1 MFSGFLRTMTSIWV
15 GERVR
20 LRAIEPDEGEA
31 FLAFD
36 EDTDAA
42 RNGWRI
48 HPPRSAERAR
58 QWAAELA
65 AKEPDPDDFRL
76 VIADR
81 DGNTPVGVILTH
93 TVDRHNGTFSYGIS
107 IGTPHHRKGYAG
119 DAIVL
124 LLRYMF
130 QERAFQKADAKVYAS
145 NEASL
150 ALHRRLGFVE
160 EGRRRRARFAAGRYE
175 DEILFG
181 MTTEEFTERYGR

>member
-1 MFSGFLRTMTSIWV
+1 MTSIWV

-31 FLAFD
+31 LLAFE

-42 RNGWRI
+42 RNAFRI

-65 AKEPDPDDFRL
+65 AKEPDPDEFRL

-81 DGNTPVGVILTH
+81 DGDTPVGVILTH
-93 TVDRHNGTFSYGIS
+93 TVDRHNGTFLYGIS